1 MDWMDTIWAW
11 LLTPLGMIVAIIA
24 AWNWPW
30 HL

>member
-1 MDWMDTIWAW
+1 MEWLDTIWAW
-11 LLTPLGMIVAIIA
+11 LLTPLGIFVAIVA